1 MNYSH
6 LTSLTAVL
14 TAGLTAV
21 LTALLATANAGA
33 QTAPADAPTPVA
45 RSASGP
51 GIATPYSDSYMPR
64 SMRQPQRDISP
75 ASGPVLLRFTT
86 LQKLRKRFEEAD
98 ADRSGTLN
106 REEARQAGLT
116 IVDKNFDSIDTAQRG
131 NISFDDLNSYLIQRR
146 EESGSR

>member
-1 MNYSH
+1 MNLLH
-6 LTSLTAVL
+6 LTL
-14 TAGLTAV
+14 
-21 LTALLATANAGA
+21 LTALLASANAGA
-33 QTAPADAPTPVA
+33 QTPQADTPTPA
-45 RSASGP
+45 MRASAGMGAGAGMS
-51 GIATPYSDSYMPR
+51 TPYSDAYVPR

-75 ASGPVLLRFTT
+75 GAQPVLLRFTT
-86 LQKLRKRFEEAD
+86 LQKLKKRFEDAD

-131 NISFDDLNSYLIQRR
+131 NVSFDDLNSYLIQRR